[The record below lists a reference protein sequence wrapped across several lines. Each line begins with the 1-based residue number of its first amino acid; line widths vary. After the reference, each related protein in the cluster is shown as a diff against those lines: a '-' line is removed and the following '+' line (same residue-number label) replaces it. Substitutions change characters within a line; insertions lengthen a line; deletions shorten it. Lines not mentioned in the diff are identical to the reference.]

1 MDNNTTQP
9 RSRPTPKDD
18 RVLLSFRITE
28 TQRRAF
34 RAKAAFDG
42 VTVQEILS
50 EAVERYLTGRTP
62 RHTP

>member
-18 RVLLSFRITE
+18 RALLSFRITE
-28 TQRRAF
+28 TPRRAF

-50 EAVERYLTGRTP
+50 EAVEQYLTGRTP

>member
-42 VTVQEILS
+42 ATVQEILS
-50 EAVERYLTGRTP
+50 EAVEQYLTGRTP